1 MLNLT
6 PASFEEFQTEAQ
18 RGNVVPVVRTVLAD
32 LQTPVGAFMR
42 IAGEAKHAFL
52 LESIEGGERIARYS
66 FIGANPFMVARARNG
81 QTIVER
87 DGRREVLEQQG
98 FEFMRQYF
106 ADKRL
111 ANRPGLAPLAGG
123 AVGYLAY
130 DARAGS
136 SRCSSK
142 SNQKS
147 TVDRRCLDV
156 LSKHYRVRSFAA
168 ADGNYQH
175 RVCR

>member
-6 PASFEEFQTEAQ
+6 PASFEEFAAEAQ

-66 FIGANPFMVARARNG
+66 FIGANPFMVARAQNG
-81 QTIVER
+81 QTVVER
-87 DGRREVLEQQG
+87 DGRCEVLEQQG

-106 ADKRL
+106 ADKRS
-111 ANRPGLAPLAGG
+111 ANRPGLAPL
-123 AVGYLAY
+123 
-130 DARAGS
+130 
-136 SRCSSK
+136 
-142 SNQKS
+142 
-147 TVDRRCLDV
+147 
-156 LSKHYRVRSFAA
+156 
-168 ADGNYQH
+168 
-175 RVCR
+175 